1 MMSRLF
7 SLVILSTVV
16 FWLLFSSIFLVDQR
30 QYAVLLTFGEIKNII
45 KRPGLHLKLPFPIQ
59 STTFLDNR
67 ILNADSINLDH
78 FITLENKDI
87 LVNVSVKWQIN
98 DPNLYLVRSSGNKEI
113 TQNKILELAK
123 ASLRREI
130 SNRTVKEIVS
140 GKRGV
145 ISDLVIVRLKEKL
158 KNIGINIVDLH
169 LSQVNYVEQ
178 EANSSF
184 YECIKSDRSNIT
196 NELRAVGH
204 KDLERIRANAD
215 KKCVLILAE
224 AHRDAKKIRGEGDA
238 AASEVYAKT
247 FRHNLEFYKFYRSME
262 VYRATFKNHRDLIII
277 DPNSDFFKY
286 SGSLKSR

>member
-16 FWLLFSSIFLVDQR
+16 FLLLFSSIFLVDQR

-169 LSQVNYVEQ
+169 LSQVNYVE
-178 EANSSF
+178 
-184 YECIKSDRSNIT
+184 
-196 NELRAVGH
+196 
-204 KDLERIRANAD
+204 
-215 KKCVLILAE
+215 
-224 AHRDAKKIRGEGDA
+224 
-238 AASEVYAKT
+238 
-247 FRHNLEFYKFYRSME
+247 
-262 VYRATFKNHRDLIII
+262 
-277 DPNSDFFKY
+277 
-286 SGSLKSR
+286 